1 MARDTRMELGEC
13 VGSVLGHLG
22 LECGDPCWALCI
34 VESW

>member
-22 LECGDPCWALCI
+22 LECAVLGPLYC
-34 VESW
+34 